1 MRRNATI
8 VVVVAM
14 LVLSGALAA
23 GAFGGFGDWSE
34 AESIETYGAGAHEN
48 FNTPSNDGC
57 PFISADGKKFF
68 IASNRPG
75 TLGMNDIWVSTRAN
89 KRQPW
94 GEPVNLGPE
103 INTIYNDFC
112 PTLARDGK
120 TFYFASNR
128 PGYCG
133 TTQNADLY
141 TAKLDRNLKISGVT
155 HLGCVVNSGW
165 DEHSPFPLKVR
176 GKLVLFYSSA
186 RPADATDAAG
196 DHDLYSS
203 RWRHGAFQA
212 GTQLAGINT
221 TANEGQPNVRKDGR
235 EIFFWSDRVGTL
247 GAADIYSSTRKK
259 HSNTWSAPQNLGP
272 NVNSAAAE
280 TRPSLSSN
288 GKTLYFGTTRDAG
301 GQPLADVY
309 VTTRSTEAR
318 TTLGRGRNAPPRR
331 RPLRTGW
338 N

>member
-8 VVVVAM
+8 VAVVVVM
-14 LVLSGALAA
+14 MLSGATVALAK
-23 GAFGGFGDWSE
+23 GSGGWSP
-34 AESIETYGAGAHEN
+34 AESIETFGAGAHEN

-75 TLGMNDIWVSTRAN
+75 GLGMNDIYVSTRAN
-89 KRQPW
+89 KNQAW
-94 GEPVNLGPE
+94 SEPVAIGG
-103 INTIYNDFC
+103 INTQYNDFC
-112 PTLARDGK
+112 PTLARDGR

-128 PGYCG
+128 PGFCG
-133 TTQNADLY
+133 ATANADLY
-141 TAKLDRNLKISGVT
+141 RAKLDANFQATGVT

-165 DEHSPFPLKVR
+165 DEHSPFPLKLR

-203 RWRHGAFQA
+203 KWRNGAFQA

-259 HSNTWSAPQNLGP
+259 HSNTWSTPQNLGP
-272 NVNSAAAE
+272 NVNSSAAE

-301 GQPLADVY
+301 GQPLGDVY
-309 VTTRSTEAR
+309 VTKR
-318 TTLGRGRNAPPRR
+318 
-331 RPLRTGW
+331 
-338 N
+338 